1 MSSDDLLIALP
12 AEAYTTLDASSYLD
26 LTTPARLDG
35 LVESCGTLTGEPQA
49 VQPPPLAINRTF
61 PAISTFLLRP
71 LPPPS
76 YTVQRPGVFP
86 AEQQLEETLLCPGP
100 VDLTFAL
107 PRHHGYPPPTLLTR
121 LSSTMPPPSFPTNHL
136 LALVPSKLHF
146 WCSRKPTFTAHTGD
160 CPTSAADLNAL
171 TSTTTNA
178 TRSPARGPNAPESYQ
193 APARTPSHRFRIAH
207 PSPALPPRPICS
219 QPQAATKQQLQD
231 QAFPPPPPFFCPIY
245 RTGHAPREA
254 LDLAL
259 APETC
264 RQPTLDVPLQTW
276 KPSRRFPLDTPFS
289 QATATGG
296 DPATFV
302 SSSPTPPSPADYCT
316 SLFATD
322 SAETRLCSAFSGSSL
337 MGRRPAPPSPPPFS
351 TSLSSY
357 DLRTSV
363 RSYAQ

>member
-1 MSSDDLLIALP
+1 MDFWSLVERSLANPKPYNPPPRHQPNLARH
-12 AEAYTTLDASSYLD
+12 LD
-26 LTTPARLDG
+26 LP
-35 LVESCGTLTGEPQA
+35 SPS
-49 VQPPPLAINRTF
+49 P
-61 PAISTFLLRP
+61 S
-71 LPPPS
+71 PPS

-231 QAFPPPPPFFCPIY
+231 QAFPPPPPPPFSVPSTEQGMHQERLWISHSPPKPVVNLPWMCPC
-245 RTGHAPREA
+245 RHGSPRDA
-254 LDLAL
+254 F
-259 APETC
+259 P
-264 RQPTLDVPLQTW
+264 RQPPF
-276 KPSRRFPLDTPFS
+276 RR
-289 QATATGG
+289 Q
-296 DPATFV
+296 
-302 SSSPTPPSPADYCT
+302 
-316 SLFATD
+316 
-322 SAETRLCSAFSGSSL
+322 
-337 MGRRPAPPSPPPFS
+337 RRPAGTQLHLFLPP
-351 TSLSSY
+351 
-357 DLRTSV
+357 
-363 RSYAQ
+363 

>member
-49 VQPPPLAINRTF
+49 VQPPPS
-61 PAISTFLLRP
+61 PSTEPF
-71 LPPPS
+71 PPS
-76 YTVQRPGVFP
+76 RPSFSVPFPPRHTQYNAQGVFP

-231 QAFPPPPPFFCPIY
+231 QAFPPPPLFLSHLQNRACTKRGSGS
-245 RTGHAPREA
+245 RTRPRNLSSTYPGCAPADLEA
-254 LDLAL
+254 L
-259 APETC
+259 ET
-264 RQPTLDVPLQTW
+264 LS
-276 KPSRRFPLDTPFS
+276 SRHPPFR
-289 QATATGG
+289 
-296 DPATFV
+296 
-302 SSSPTPPSPADYCT
+302 
-316 SLFATD
+316 
-322 SAETRLCSAFSGSSL
+322 RL
-337 MGRRPAPPSPPPFS
+337 RRPAGTRLHLFLPPRPLLLLPITVPHR
-351 TSLSSY
+351 LPWIQQKPGC
-357 DLRTSV
+357 
-363 RSYAQ
+363 AQHSQAAH